1 MVTNKI
7 IDIIITITAW
17 VVLPVQIVTTFV
29 LGILVNLTFG
39 LLLLPFSLM
48 WMVLFFGPLLG
59 LSYVWER
66 IPFARL
72 FISAVGVPLAVLG
85 DIFVCLIPSMG
96 EIESRVVKLLYCQT
110 FPFTWRFHEFRSGN
124 LNIDSGRWF
133 PLNEVLQRASKDVA
147 IHQYLNTLY
156 KQHGLHK
163 P

>member
-1 MVTNKI
+1 
-7 IDIIITITAW
+7 
-17 VVLPVQIVTTFV
+17 
-29 LGILVNLTFG
+29 
-39 LLLLPFSLM
+39 
-48 WMVLFFGPLLG
+48 MVLFFGPLLG

-110 FPFTWRFHEFRSGN
+110 FPFTWRFHEFRSGKLN
-124 LNIDSGRWF
+124 LDSGRWF

-147 IHQYLNTLY
+147 IRQYLNTLY

>member
-39 LLLLPFSLM
+39 LLLLPFSLI

-66 IPFARL
+66 IPVARL

-110 FPFTWRFHEFRSGN
+110 FPFT
-124 LNIDSGRWF
+124 
-133 PLNEVLQRASKDVA
+133 
-147 IHQYLNTLY
+147 
-156 KQHGLHK
+156 
-163 P
+163 